1 MVRNGFVVLDVGEKL
16 FLLKK
21 KLRLK
26 TLPINAK
33 NQDVNYYI
41 ELMFRAIEP
50 STYYCIRL

>member
-26 TLPINAK
+26 TLLINAK

-41 ELMFRAIEP
+41 E
-50 STYYCIRL
+50 